1 MKTTVTKKMKIYR
14 KKNQWGR
21 LCARSIIIWM
31 KIVAIVF
38 SNAQGSKSAGV
49 NLEKEKALLEGCNIS
64 KSLVKLTYQ
73 IL

>member
-1 MKTTVTKKMKIYR
+1 
-14 KKNQWGR
+14 
-21 LCARSIIIWM
+21 M